1 MNPKDMLVDK
11 VDIFFLLKQPKLVT
25 RKELATLLPTQS
37 YDDYR
42 ANYYRRRVPEV
53 FDINITKEWF
63 VYRYLDSFYD
73 ERKKSIFNIHTFTKP
88 DVCIIVKG
96 IDEDL
101 PGTILHSLPSKCLS
115 IERLWIQQQTCQNRL
130 SRMCYII
137 LKKGS
142 DIHGSIELMKS
153 ALEAHPNIRFEI
165 FDVSDVEEPVISCKD
180 TDYGSAKSMF
190 SSLCK
195 IFKVDEEEILKRYTT
210 NIQTQGNTIHENAAV
225 FFCNA
230 LKDVFLYCYT
240 CAHQYDDPLEMM
252 MGCRNH
258 KSTEASIRRRE
269 FLLEYQGL
277 GDIKITTK
285 EEEINKMITMVEE
298 NHYKCE
304 YCGKGFKEETFIFN
318 HFNNKHEDEIKKI
331 DKSIE
336 EFKEFLDRVDCFM
349 LEMLDGTDDDRV
361 PRFIQP
367 SIRDERVIYDMDRV
381 FSGDIVIGK

>member
-1 MNPKDMLVDK
+1 MNSKDMLVDK
-11 VDIFFLLKQPKLVT
+11 VDIFFLLKQQKLIT
-25 RKELATLLPTQS
+25 RRELATLLPAQS
-37 YDDYR
+37 YNDYR
-42 ANYYRRRVPEV
+42 TNYYRKRVPEV
-53 FDINITKEWF
+53 FDRNITREWF
-63 VYRYLDSFYD
+63 VYRYLDSFY
-73 ERKKSIFNIHTFTKP
+73 EQRKKSICSIHKFEKP
-88 DVCIIVKG
+88 DICIIAKG
-96 IDEDL
+96 IAEDV
-101 PGTILHSLPSKCLS
+101 PGTIMHSISSRCSS
-115 IERLWIQQQTCQNRL
+115 IERLWIQQQSCQNRL
-130 SRMCYII
+130 SRMCYIL

-142 DIHGSIELMKS
+142 DIYDSIQLMKS
-153 ALEAHPNIRFEI
+153 VVEGNPNIQFEP
-165 FDVSDVEEPVISCKD
+165 FDVSDVEEPVISCTD
-180 TDYGSAKSMF
+180 SDYGTAKSMF

-195 IFKVDEEEILKRYTT
+195 IFKIDEDEVLKTYIA
-210 NIQTQGNTIHENAAV
+210 NIQTQGSMAQTSTAE

-269 FLLEYQGL
+269 FLVEYQGL
-277 GDIKITTK
+277 GDLKIKTK
-285 EEEINKMITMVEE
+285 EEELNKMITMVEE

-304 YCGKGFKEETFIFN
+304 FCGKGFKEEMFIFN

-336 EFKEFLDRVDCFM
+336 DFRRFLDRVDCFM

-367 SIRDERVIYDMDRV
+367 SIKDERVIYDMDRI
-381 FSGDIVIGK
+381 FSGEIVLGK